1 MKKVTQLF
9 TLSVAT
15 LFLACGS
22 TTPDSGINTTS
33 TSRTTSTTS
42 SKTIDTPTAN
52 PRTPTVGENGNGNR
66 QLSINNTNPEKVEPI
81 NQADYDLQRTTNM
94 YTSLNMTEDQIQRYE
109 TASRTS
115 MDAWKSSNAQ
125 RTMTIEQRMETQD
138 ATVKAILDASQYK
151 NYQQWLKDN
160 PYRN

>member
-1 MKKVTQLF
+1 MSINILKNDDRVIHHHADREDQSQHGQCINRVPHQRKDHE
-9 TLSVAT
+9 
-15 LFLACGS
+15 GS
-22 TTPDSGINTTS
+22 
-33 TSRTTSTTS
+33 
-42 SKTIDTPTAN
+42 
-52 PRTPTVGENGNGNR
+52 ENGNGNR
-66 QLSINNTNPEKVEPI
+66 QLSINNTNPNKVEPI

-125 RTMTIEQRMETQD
+125 RAMTLEQRMETQD